1 MEGKEAGPVEASQGK
16 LPGSELQP
24 PAPSVLLQMAPS
36 GTESKGLCEPFPAI
50 PQPGIHPLC
59 AGREANASW

>member
-1 MEGKEAGPVEASQGK
+1 MEQSQGE

-24 PAPSVLLQMAPS
+24 PAPSVLLQMALS
-36 GTESKGLCEPFPAI
+36 GMESRGLCEPFPAI

-59 AGREANASW
+59 AGQEANASR